1 MCFCS
6 LNSNINLHA
15 DTFVYWMNMGGFQT
29 FILSFL
35 MLQILARINGNVL
48 LNTKVNT
55 CLSGL

>member
-1 MCFCS
+1 
-6 LNSNINLHA
+6 
-15 DTFVYWMNMGGFQT
+15 MNMGGFQT

-35 MLQILARINGNVL
+35 MLQILAKINRNVL